1 MTTSKRLGKGIS
13 ALIPEFPEGIEQVY
27 TMAEI
32 EVAQIKFNPHQPRQE
47 FGAQAM
53 AELIMSI
60 REKGVIQPITVRQV
74 DGGFELIAGER
85 RLRACQELGKTT
97 IPAYIMPVAT
107 EAEMLELALIENV
120 QREDL
125 NPVDEARAYQ
135 ILSNTFNLS
144 HEEIARKVG
153 KERPTIT
160 NSLRLLN
167 LPDAILADLRSGE
180 LSAGHARP
188 LLSIINPQQQIN
200 LWQKIKREGL
210 SVREVEK
217 LAKKFQNVPL
227 KEKPPPPVKTPT
239 TKAIEN
245 RLIHILGTK
254 VKIKGDEN
262 KGQITI
268 EFYSREDLARLLEIF
283 KIIEEKTL

>member
-1 MTTSKRLGKGIS
+1 
-13 ALIPEFPEGIEQVY
+13 
-27 TMAEI
+27 
-32 EVAQIKFNPHQPRQE
+32 
-47 FGAQAM
+47 
-53 AELIMSI
+53 MS
-60 REKGVIQPITVRQV
+60 
-74 DGGFELIAGER
+74 
-85 RLRACQELGKTT
+85 RA
-97 IPAYIMPVAT
+97 V
-107 EAEMLELALIENV
+107 
-120 QREDL
+120 
-125 NPVDEARAYQ
+125 
-135 ILSNTFNLS
+135 S
-144 HEEIARKVG
+144 ARKVG

-217 LAKKFQNVPL
+217 LAKKFQNIPL
-227 KEKPPPPVKTPT
+227 KEKPPLPVKTPN
-239 TKAIEN
+239 TKAIED